1 MYNTKM
7 NCTYMDIKED
17 EYNTVYQTELLM
29 AFHLS
34 EFSDQLTVKIEKMYE
49 YLLDNYA
56 PLPELMA
63 CIHNFSTDSAML
75 FMYLFSY
82 DYFKYTHALLVDIFT
97 KKDTT
102 QSHQILRSILTK

>member
-1 MYNTKM
+1 MK
-7 NCTYMDIKED
+7 CTYMDIKED

-34 EFSDQLTVKIEKMYE
+34 DFSDQLTSKIVELYA
-49 YLLDNYA
+49 YLLSNYE
-56 PLPELMA
+56 PLPELMC
-63 CIHNFSTDSAML
+63 CIQRFSTDSEML

-82 DYFKYTHALLVDIFT
+82 DYFKYTHALLVDLFT

-102 QSHQILRSILTK
+102 QSHKALVSILTK

>member
-1 MYNTKM
+1 MK
-7 NCTYMDIKED
+7 CTYMDIKED

-34 EFSDQLTVKIEKMYE
+34 EFSDQLTSKIEKMYA
-49 YLLDNYA
+49 YLLSNYA

-63 CIHNFSTDSAML
+63 NIHNFSTDSEML

-82 DYFKYTHALLVDIFT
+82 DYFKYTHALLVDLFT

-102 QSHQILRSILTK
+102 ESHKALVSILTK

>member
-1 MYNTKM
+1 MYNTTM
-7 NCTYMDIKED
+7 VCTYMDVKED

-34 EFSDQLTVKIEKMYE
+34 EFSDQLTTKVEKLYD
-49 YLLDNYA
+49 YLSSNYTL
-56 PLPELMA
+56 LPELMSR
-63 CIHNFSTDSAML
+63 IQRFSTDSAML

-102 QSHQILRSILTK
+102 QSHKLLMSILTK